1 MQLPLRDF
9 ADVISALKG
18 PMERAAPTEKRRA
31 ARMTVT
37 ARVTLHLVDN
47 NRVLRSFSAIT
58 RDISITGVGLLQSV
72 AMSMNQNVVIALP
85 RPTNTPLFVVAT
97 VVACRPLA
105 DGLVTVGLEFAEM
118 ASKETIDILLD
129 DGSREKARIQESML
143 R

>member
-1 MQLPLRDF
+1 MQLPLREF
-9 ADVISALKG
+9 ADVITALKG
-18 PMERAAPTEKRRA
+18 PGDRAGPSEKRRA

-47 NRVLRSFSAIT
+47 NRVVRSFSAIT
-58 RDISITGVGLLQSV
+58 RDISITGMGLLQSV
-72 AMSMNQNVVIALP
+72 ALSMNQNVVLALP
-85 RPTNTPLFVVAT
+85 RPHSPPLFVVST

-118 ASKETIDILLD
+118 ASKETVDILMD
-129 DGSREKARIQESML
+129 DGSREKARIQESVL